1 MFKSIEKAFFHSFLT
16 IWAVFLD
23 LTCRLSSKTALF
35 ISKNGTD
42 HLFIR
47 SIPNSFLASIISI
60 GQLKHFLILLL
71 PPSENNNIGN
81 EVICPFPDIIR
92 MQPVISRP
100 SYKNSYPIQSSH
112 SRTPVSLP
120 ARTIRKIAKVKSHSK
135 CDKLTT

>member
-35 ISKNGTD
+35 ISKNGID
-42 HLFIR
+42 RLFIR
-47 SIPNSFLASIISI
+47 SVPNSFLASIISI
-60 GQLKHFLILLL
+60 GQLKHFLILLM

-81 EVICPFPDIIR
+81 EGYLPLSRYYR
-92 MQPVISRP
+92 MQPIISRP
-100 SYKNSYPIQSSH
+100 SYKNSYPIRSSH
-112 SRTPVSLP
+112 SRMPVSLP